1 MKTASLQVLFET
13 NKQRL
18 SDNLE
23 GMTIPKDSETIQ
35 QNISTFFSDLLL
47 EEGEFRQGLTQ
58 SEDYILQ
65 AVLAILNAHQARY
78 TCLPKAEM
86 KSSNIQNPQQISKRT
101 GYDEEKKVSTSHT
114 NIVPSVAAGVGAFA
128 GSTILGTWGAVCGAI
143 ACTAFAVYVLQ
154 NNKYTKETTP
164 PNNVESKVEYIE
176 KSLNVDDIILVIQ
189 NLCKSIDDI
198 ITTFRA
204 QVNNVIQKYK
214 NIETPT
220 FEQEHILLLDQ
231 IQTLVGYARRNYDDE
246 KFIKKI
252 LERIDDL
259 AESLENYNLS
269 MLDYNGQN
277 DSYFEIVSS
286 SKVTEIQ
293 QVYPAIIKNDIV
305 VKKGKLFTPQK

>member
-1 MKTASLQVLFET
+1 MKTVSLQVLFET

-18 SDNLE
+18 SDNLK
-23 GMTIPKDSETIQ
+23 GLTIPKDSETIQ

-47 EEGEFRQGLTQ
+47 EEGEFRQSLSQ

-78 TCLPKAEM
+78 TCLPKAEL
-86 KSSNIQNPQQISKRT
+86 KSFKLQNFQQGSSKKT
-101 GYDEEKKVSTSHT
+101 GHEEKKVSTSHT
-114 NIVPSVAAGVGAFA
+114 NLVPSVAAGVGALA

-143 ACTAFAVYVLQ
+143 ACTALAVYVLQ
-154 NNKYTKETTP
+154 NNKSIKETTP
-164 PNNVESKVEYIE
+164 PSNVENKVEYIE
-176 KSLNVDDIILVIQ
+176 KSLNVDDIIIVIQ

-204 QVNNVIQKYK
+204 QVNNVIQKYE
-214 NIETPT
+214 NIEKPS

-231 IQTLVGYARRNYDDE
+231 IQSLVGFARRNHNDE
-246 KFIKKI
+246 KFVKKI
-252 LERIDDL
+252 LERIEDL

-269 MLDYNGQN
+269 MLDYDGQN
-277 DSYFEIVSS
+277 DNSFEIVSS